1 MATSSHLE
9 QTTSDGSSV
18 GRAPT
23 SGKSTKTDREVATLA
38 RQIRSESNTGDERR
52 TLNDWI
58 AKLKAEQA
66 AQRAERK
73 RIAADLKNTVRR
85 KRRLQS
91 RARQLTNADL
101 MEVLLMRDGGKLA
114 EAAEA
119 GENPEAADGKDDTA
133 AAPMEEPSEKE
144 KPGKTNSSDDE
155 APQSSPGAAS
165 SSGQR

>member
-1 MATSSHLE
+1 MAATSPGE
-9 QTTSDGSSV
+9 PTIGGNSSV
-18 GRAPT
+18 GISPPNKKCA
-23 SGKSTKTDREVATLA
+23 KTDREVATLA

-155 APQSSPGAAS
+155 APESSPGAAS

>member
-1 MATSSHLE
+1 MAATTHIE
-9 QTTSDGSSV
+9 QTTGDNSSV
-18 GRAPT
+18 GTSPT
-23 SGKSTKTDREVATLA
+23 SKKCAKTDREVATLA
-38 RQIRSESNTGDERR
+38 RQIRSDSSTGDERN

-58 AKLKAEQA
+58 VKLKAEQA

-73 RIAADLKNTVRR
+73 RIAQDLKNTLRR
-85 KRRLQS
+85 KRRLQT

-101 MEVLLMRDGGKLA
+101 MEVLLMRDGGMPK

-119 GENPEAADGKDDTA
+119 GENPGATDGKDDTA

-144 KPGKTNSSDDE
+144 KPGKTNSSDDD

>member
-1 MATSSHLE
+1 MAATTDIE
-9 QTTSDGSSV
+9 QTTGDSSI
-18 GRAPT
+18 GTSPT
-23 SGKSTKTDREVATLA
+23 SKKCAKTDREVATLA
-38 RQIRSESNTGDERR
+38 RQIRSDSSTGDERK

-58 AKLKAEQA
+58 VKLKAEQA

-73 RIAADLKNTVRR
+73 RIAQDLKNTLKR
-85 KRRLQS
+85 KRRLQT

-101 MEVLLMRDGGKLA
+101 MEVLLMRDGDKPK

-144 KPGKTNSSDDE
+144 KPGKTNSSDDD
-155 APQSSPGAAS
+155 APPTSPGAAS